1 MTSLNVPNDI
11 VDGALVEAIDHQQ
24 NYQEIET
31 HVNGHLI
38 NKDAS
43 VAMVGQLLLA
53 SAATAPLGATTK
65 AQMATADAASVST
78 AATDATTKAD
88 AAVVTANAYTDV
100 EKVELAYV
108 KDDEGAAAL
117 VTATI
122 DQTFLDT
129 GVLANTKAGHYI
141 VAATV
146 DVTLSNV
153 SSPGSF
159 VATLFVAGNPEGA
172 TMVWL
177 PNGLHLG
184 ERVTLSNTW
193 IIPVDAS
200 SSQDFQI
207 KVRQIGATGSYTCD
221 GLNHSFVTALFVG

>member
-53 SAATAPLGATTK
+53 DAATASLGATTK
-65 AQMATADAASVST
+65 AQMDTADAASVST

-108 KDDEGAAAL
+108 KADLGAAAL
-117 VTATI
+117 VTTTI
-122 DQTFLDT
+122 PQTFLDT

-153 SSPGSF
+153 SSPGAF
-159 VATLFVAGNPEGA
+159 VAALFVAGVEEA
-172 TMVWL
+172 STMVWA
-177 PNGLHLG
+177 PHGLHLG

-193 IIPVDAS
+193 IIPVIAGQS
-200 SSQDFQI
+200 RDFQI
-207 KVRQIGATGSYTCD
+207 RVRQIAPTGSYTCD